1 MSFHKVFTSLG
12 HCSCI
17 DISAVLERE
26 TRSKSALQ
34 QRYRNVQGK
43 YQALDTSFFI
53 NMANRYD
60 DTTDTDD
67 DPDSDDMSASLG
79 HHCCPH
85 CPAKF
90 LLESELER

>member
-1 MSFHKVFTSLG
+1 
-12 HCSCI
+12 
-17 DISAVLERE
+17 
-26 TRSKSALQ
+26 
-34 QRYRNVQGK
+34 
-43 YQALDTSFFI
+43 
-53 NMANRYD
+53 MANRYD

-90 LLESELER
+90 HLESELER